1 MFDRPPPPFSLSWR
15 RHWPLSWIQDEG
27 AHKRAAWH
35 RLRCRELWLK
45 CLALSWGP
53 KAEAAQLRANPAALA
68 SISSSL
74 SARILI
80 MPVPS
85 MCCAKHADN
94 PLIHKPTHC
103 HAISGT
109 VDGGGGE
116 KKNAISLLLVS
127 VSLSFLFL
135 DMTYFCFPHTQHFLP
150 TFPFSVNFFFLSYSL
165 HSPPLL
171 YRGHC
176 ATCECYWFGRLAG
189 VWPGVAH
196 LLPGGLL
203 SVPSQLSLRCVYCV
217 CSESMHGIDFS
228 DIFIFSP

>member
-1 MFDRPPPPFSLSWR
+1 MRCLTAPPLSLNWR

-35 RLRCRELWLK
+35 RLRWRELWLK

-109 VDGGGGE
+109 VDGGGGG
-116 KKNAISLLLVS
+116 KNGCHFTATCLSKSVFPFPGYDIFLFSPYTTFPPYFSLLCEL
-127 VSLSFLFL
+127 
-135 DMTYFCFPHTQHFLP
+135 
-150 TFPFSVNFFFLSYSL
+150 FFLSYSL
-165 HSPPLL
+165 RSPPFL
-171 YRGHC
+171 YRGHR

-203 SVPSQLSLRCVYCV
+203 SVPSQLALRCVYVWVCV
-217 CSESMHGIDFS
+217 LKVCME
-228 DIFIFSP
+228 